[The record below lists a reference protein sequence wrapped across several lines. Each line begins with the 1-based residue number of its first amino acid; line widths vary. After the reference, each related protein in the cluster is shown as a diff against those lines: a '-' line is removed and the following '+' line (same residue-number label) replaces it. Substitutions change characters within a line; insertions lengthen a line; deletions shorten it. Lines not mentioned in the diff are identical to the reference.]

1 MADVKSYGPMQQVDV
16 DALIARAKGQG
27 FDVTGNG
34 PWTIDT
40 HKQGVVLEASYD
52 PSQQRATVRIAK
64 RNFYVPVQK
73 VWDLL
78 SPLMGA
84 PAVSGEPNALDVAI
98 LDLAARMNDLDS
110 ALASASQSPVVGL
123 DWKPPSSG
131 EGTEADV
138 GYLERAQKAVK
149 ESLERASSLPSEE
162 AAKVKKFAKAAGEAI
177 DKAAEK
183 LLFEG
188 AAGTLTPETRKRISD
203 VIEDNKGTIAA
214 AGIAFTATQVAIACV
229 AAWLLLKH

>member
-1 MADVKSYGPMQQVDV
+1 MADVKSYGPMQPADV
-16 DALIARAKGQG
+16 DALISRAKGQG
-27 FDVTGNG
+27 FDVTGSG

-40 HKQGVVLEASYD
+40 HKQGVVLEASYE

-64 RNFYVPVQK
+64 RNIWVPASK

-84 PAVSGEPNALDVAI
+84 PAVSGTANALDVAI
-98 LDLAARMNDLDS
+98 LELAARMNDLDS
-110 ALASASQSPVVGL
+110 ALASAAQTPVVGI
-123 DWKPPSSG
+123 DWKPPSSS
-131 EGTEADV
+131 EGNEADV
-138 GYLERAQKAVK
+138 SYLERAQKAVK
-149 ESLERASSLPSEE
+149 ESLERAAELPAEGAQKVKQ
-162 AAKVKKFAKAAGEAI
+162 AAKASAQAI
-177 DKAAEK
+177 DIAATK

-203 VIEDNKGTIAA
+203 VIDDNKGTIAA